1 MKIDKKNEANATNLG
16 DLSEKKPLIEE
27 NRLRTLQRNTK
38 KWKYTLSGLALFI
51 LIMGSVAVYFLS
63 QQDQDIRQQASSIEN
78 SNISSKTNPPTSPQ
92 PKTDT
97 ISWDECV
104 KAADS
109 RILQTYPSICVHPD
123 GRRATNTLPSTQPV
137 KENFI
142 QQIITN
148 VTSLYSRV
156 YNFFS
161 IN

>member
-97 ISWDECV
+97 ISWDESC
-104 KAADS
+104 
-109 RILQTYPSICVHPD
+109 
-123 GRRATNTLPSTQPV
+123 
-137 KENFI
+137 
-142 QQIITN
+142 
-148 VTSLYSRV
+148 
-156 YNFFS
+156 
-161 IN
+161 